1 MLKPGTLVKAAYSKE
16 KSAGLHPTHISG
28 QAIVGDK
35 GWKDIVYIPG
45 VCIVVKNI
53 LWENERY
60 VIVYSQQLKKRL
72 QTPEGYVSPITTK
85 VEDAIREIKSR

>member
-35 GWKDIVYIPG
+35 GWKDLVYIPG
-45 VCIVVKNI
+45 VCIVVGNF
-53 LWENERY
+53 LGGNQRY
-60 VIVYSQQLKKRL
+60 VIVCSQQLKKRL

-85 VEDAIREIKSR
+85 VEDAISEIKSR